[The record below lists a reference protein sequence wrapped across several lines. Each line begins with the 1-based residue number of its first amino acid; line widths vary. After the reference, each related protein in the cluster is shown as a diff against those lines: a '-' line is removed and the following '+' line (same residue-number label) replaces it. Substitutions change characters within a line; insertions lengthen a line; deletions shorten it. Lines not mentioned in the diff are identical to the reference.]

1 MRRLLRVLFL
11 GLLMLLPVMAGAA
24 SPGAAWAA
32 GWEQATGGKMVGA
45 ATAALRLKAG
55 ARVLDTRSLS
65 AFEAGHLP
73 GAVWMAPD
81 RLLASQSG
89 ALVLVPT
96 VEAPQGVL
104 VVGKMGGEG
113 WWGEQGWLGMVLSSA
128 GVDAVTVAL
137 AEPSEVA
144 LAAGVAL
151 ERGLAVE
158 PEWLRLASPSPL
170 RSGVLSVAEA
180 AAAQASGSALF
191 LDVRSRAE
199 FEGAHLFGE
208 ARGGH
213 ITGAHWAG
221 WEELQGAPGWPLEA
235 GAWRSRVEA
244 ALAGSTAPV
253 AVYCTGGIRSGFAT
267 FALRAMGVEARNFEG
282 SMWAW
287 SADPSLPMEAGASGQ
302 GDAGKAR

>member
-1 MRRLLRVLFL
+1 
-11 GLLMLLPVMAGAA
+11 
-24 SPGAAWAA
+24 
-32 GWEQATGGKMVGA
+32 
-45 ATAALRLKAG
+45 
-55 ARVLDTRSLS
+55 
-65 AFEAGHLP
+65 
-73 GAVWMAPD
+73 MAPD
-81 RLLASQSG
+81 RLLAAQSG
-89 ALVLVPT
+89 ELVLVPQLD
-96 VEAPQGVL
+96 APQGVL
-104 VVGKMGGEG
+104 VVGKMGGDG

-128 GVDAVTVAL
+128 GAAEVTVAL

-151 ERGLAVE
+151 EKGLAVE
-158 PEWLRLASPSPL
+158 PDWLALMAPSPL

-213 ITGAHWAG
+213 ITGARWAG

-235 GAWRSRVEA
+235 GAWRKQVEA
-244 ALAGSTAPV
+244 TVAGAKGPL
-253 AVYCTGGIRSGFAT
+253 AVYCTGGIRSGFVT

-287 SADPSLPMEAGASGQ
+287 SAEPSLPMESGPL
-302 GDAGKAR
+302 GERDSNKAR

>member
-1 MRRLLRVLFL
+1 MRRLLRALLV
-11 GLLMLLPVMAGAA
+11 GLLMLLPMVAGA
-24 SPGAAWAA
+24 SEPGAAWAA
-32 GWEQATGGKMVGA
+32 GWEKATGGKMVGA
-45 ATAALRLKAG
+45 ATAAIRLKAG
-55 ARVLDTRSLS
+55 ARVLDTRSME

-81 RLLASQSG
+81 RLLAAQSG
-89 ALVLVPT
+89 ELVLVPQLD
-96 VEAPQGVL
+96 APQGVL
-104 VVGKMGGEG
+104 VVGKMGGDG

-128 GVDAVTVAL
+128 GAAEVTVAMV
-137 AEPSEVA
+137 EPSEVA

-151 ERGLAVE
+151 EQGLAVE
-158 PEWLRLASPSPL
+158 PDWVALMAPSPL

-213 ITGAHWAG
+213 ITGARWAG

-235 GAWRSRVEA
+235 GAWRKQVEA
-244 ALAGSTAPV
+244 TVAGAKGPL
-253 AVYCTGGIRSGFAT
+253 AVYCTGGIRSGFVT
-267 FALRAMGVEARNFEG
+267 FALRAMGVEALNFEG

-287 SADPSLPMEAGASGQ
+287 SAEPSLPMESGPL
-302 GDAGKAR
+302 GERDSNKAR

>member
-1 MRRLLRVLFL
+1 MRRLLRALLV
-11 GLLMLLPVMAGAA
+11 GLLMLLPMVAGAA
-24 SPGAAWAA
+24 EPDVAWAA
-32 GWEQATGGKMVGA
+32 GWEKATGGKMVGA

-55 ARVLDTRSLS
+55 ARVLDTRSME

-81 RLLASQSG
+81 RLLAAQSG
-89 ALVLVPT
+89 ELVLVPQLD
-96 VEAPQGVL
+96 APQGVL
-104 VVGKMGGEG
+104 VVGKMGGDG

-128 GVDAVTVAL
+128 GAAEVTVAL

-151 ERGLAVE
+151 EKGLAVE
-158 PEWLRLASPSPL
+158 PDWVALMAPSPL

-213 ITGAHWAG
+213 ITGARWAG

-235 GAWRSRVEA
+235 GAWRKQVEA
-244 ALAGSTAPV
+244 TVAGAKGPL
-253 AVYCTGGIRSGFAT
+253 AVYCTGGIRSGFVT

-287 SADPSLPMEAGASGQ
+287 SAEPSLPMESGPL
-302 GDAGKAR
+302 GERDSNKAR

>member
-1 MRRLLRVLFL
+1 MRRLLRALLV
-11 GLLMLLPVMAGAA
+11 GLLMLLPMVAGA
-24 SPGAAWAA
+24 SEPGAAWAA
-32 GWEQATGGKMVGA
+32 GWEKATGGKMVGA
-45 ATAALRLKAG
+45 ASAAKLMQAG
-55 ARVLDTRSLS
+55 ARVLDTRSME

-81 RLLASQSG
+81 RLLAAQSG
-89 ALVLVPT
+89 ELVLVPQLD
-96 VEAPQGVL
+96 APQGVL
-104 VVGKMGGEG
+104 VVGKMGGDG

-128 GVDAVTVAL
+128 GAAEVTVAL

-151 ERGLAVE
+151 EKGLAVE
-158 PEWLRLASPSPL
+158 PDWLALMAPSPL

-213 ITGAHWAG
+213 ITGARWAG

-235 GAWRSRVEA
+235 GAWRKQVEA
-244 ALAGSTAPV
+244 TVAGAKGPL
-253 AVYCTGGIRSGFAT
+253 AVYCTGGIRSGFVT

-287 SADPSLPMEAGASGQ
+287 SAEPSLPMESGPL
-302 GDAGKAR
+302 GERDSNKAR

>member
-11 GLLMLLPVMAGAA
+11 GLLMLLPMAAGAA
-24 SPGAAWAA
+24 SPGPAWAA

-55 ARVLDTRSLS
+55 ARVLDTRSME

-96 VEAPQGVL
+96 LEAPQGVL

-113 WWGEQGWLGMVLSSA
+113 WWGEQGWLGMVLASL
-128 GVDAVTVAL
+128 GVAEVTVAL

-199 FEGAHLFGE
+199 CSSVWRGAGWPHHRRPLGRLGGAAGRAWLAAGGGCVAQAGGGDRGRRNGPAGGLLHGRNPIGLCDLRPPRDGCRSAQLRGIDVGLE
-208 ARGGH
+208 RRPEPTDGGRSARG
-213 ITGAHWAG
+213 A
-221 WEELQGAPGWPLEA
+221 
-235 GAWRSRVEA
+235 
-244 ALAGSTAPV
+244 
-253 AVYCTGGIRSGFAT
+253 
-267 FALRAMGVEARNFEG
+267 
-282 SMWAW
+282 
-287 SADPSLPMEAGASGQ
+287 
-302 GDAGKAR
+302 

>member
-11 GLLMLLPVMAGAA
+11 GLLMLLPMMAGAA
-24 SPGAAWAA
+24 APGAAWAA

-81 RLLASQSG
+81 RQLAAQSG
-89 ALVLVPT
+89 QLVRVP
-96 VEAPQGVL
+96 EIDAPKGVL
-104 VVGKMGGEG
+104 VVGKMGGDG

-128 GVDAVTVAL
+128 GVDEVTVAL

-151 ERGLAVE
+151 EKGLAVE
-158 PEWLRLASPSPL
+158 PEWLRLAAPSPL

-191 LDVRSRAE
+191 VDVRSRAE
-199 FEGAHLFGE
+199 FEGATPFGE

-213 ITGAHWAG
+213 ISGARWAG
-221 WEELQGAPGWPLEA
+221 WEELQGSPGWPLEV
-235 GAWRSRVEA
+235 GAWRKQVEGTV
-244 ALAGSTAPV
+244 AGATAPL
-253 AVYCTGGIRSGFAT
+253 AVYCTGGIRSGFVT
-267 FALRAMGVEARNFEG
+267 FALRSMGVDARNFEG

-302 GDAGKAR
+302 GDADEAR

>member
-1 MRRLLRVLFL
+1 MRRLLRALLV
-11 GLLMLLPVMAGAA
+11 GLLMLLPMVAGAA
-24 SPGAAWAA
+24 EPDAAWAA

-55 ARVLDTRSLS
+55 ARVLDTRSME

-73 GAVWMAPD
+73 GAVWMAPE
-81 RLLASQSG
+81 RLLAAQSG
-89 ALVLVPT
+89 ELVLVPT

-104 VVGKMGGEG
+104 VVGKMGGDG
-113 WWGEQGWLGMVLSSA
+113 WWGEQGWLGMVLSSS
-128 GVDAVTVAL
+128 GVETVAV
-137 AEPSEVA
+137 AMVEPAEVA

-151 ERGLAVE
+151 EVGASPE
-158 PEWLRLASPSPL
+158 PSWLRLVEPASVRP
-170 RSGVLSVAEA
+170 GVMSLAEA
-180 AAAQASGSALF
+180 AAAQSSGSALF
-191 LDVRSRAE
+191 VDVRSRAE

-213 ITGAHWAG
+213 ITGARWAG

-244 ALAGSTAPV
+244 ALSGSTAPV
-253 AVYCTGGIRSGFAT
+253 AVYCTGGIRSGFVT

-287 SADPSLPMEAGASGQ
+287 SAEPSLPMESGPLGERD
-302 GDAGKAR
+302 GDKAR

>member
-45 ATAALRLKAG
+45 ATAAARWKAG

-104 VVGKMGGEG
+104 VVGKMGGDG
-113 WWGEQGWLGMVLSSA
+113 WWGEQGWLGMVLASL
-128 GVDAVTVAL
+128 GVAEVTVAL

-158 PEWLRLASPSPL
+158 PEWVALMAPSPL

-191 LDVRSRAE
+191 VDVRSRAE

-221 WEELQGAPGWPLEA
+221 WEELQGAPGWPLEP

-244 ALAGSTAPV
+244 TVAGATAPL
-253 AVYCTGGIRSGFAT
+253 AVYCTGGIRSGFVT

-287 SADPSLPMEAGASGQ
+287 SADPSLPMESGPL
-302 GDAGKAR
+302 GERDGGKAR

>member
-1 MRRLLRVLFL
+1 MRLLLRVLFL
-11 GLLMLLPVMAGAA
+11 GLLLLVPMVAGAA

-32 GWEQATGGKMVGA
+32 GWEKATGGKMVGA

-55 ARVLDTRSLS
+55 ARVLDTRSIE

-89 ALVLVPT
+89 ELVLVPT

-104 VVGKMGGEG
+104 VVGKMGGDG
-113 WWGEQGWLGMVLSSA
+113 WWGEQGWLGMVLSSS
-128 GVDAVTVAL
+128 GMDTVTVAL

-158 PEWLRLASPSPL
+158 PEWLRLASPSL
-170 RSGVLSVAEA
+170 GRAGVLSVAEA
-180 AAAQASGSALF
+180 AAAQSSGSALF
-191 LDVRSRAE
+191 LDVRSREE

-213 ITGAHWAG
+213 ITGARWAG

-235 GAWRSRVEA
+235 GAWRKQVEA
-244 ALAGSTAPV
+244 TEAGATAPL
-253 AVYCTGGIRSGFAT
+253 AVYCTGGIRSGFVT

-287 SADPSLPMEAGASGQ
+287 SADSKLPMESGPL
-302 GDAGKAR
+302 GERDSNKAR